1 MNILDVVALFI
12 IGLSALTAFF
22 KGLVGELFRIGS
34 VVAGF
39 LAAAHFYS
47 GVAYQL
53 LEAGVDP
60 IPAGLLAFVGIF
72 VAVLILGA
80 VAAGF
85 SNRILKTLK
94 LKWIDR
100 LLGATFG
107 LLRGALIITILFLA
121 FASFPVRRDLLEA
134 SRLAPFFL
142 TLGKGLVQVAPANL
156 ESLFQDGYDRL
167 YRIWLERDLSDEG
180 KA

>member
-1 MNILDVVALFI
+1 MKPISPKA
-12 IGLSALTAFF
+12 
-22 KGLVGELFRIGS
+22 RS
-34 VVAGF
+34 VV
-39 LAAAHFYS
+39 
-47 GVAYQL
+47 
-53 LEAGVDP
+53 
-60 IPAGLLAFVGIF
+60 
-72 VAVLILGA
+72 VLILGA